1 MDKKLQDKLFKK
13 YPEIFKQKDYSI
25 KESCMPWGIET
36 GNGWYWLIDQLCES
50 IQSYIDHNDKGNQ
63 LEATQVKEKY
73 GSLRFYTN
81 GESDIIHGMIWLA
94 ERMSEYICEE
104 CGSTEDVQQTEGWIV
119 SLCPEHMKAYK
130 KKRGIK

>member
-1 MDKKLQDKLFKK
+1 MDKKLQDKLFKR
-13 YPEIFKQKDYSI
+13 YPKIFVQRKLPMTQT
-25 KESCMPWGIET
+25 CMCWGIEC
-36 GNGWYWLIDQLCES
+36 GNGWYWLIDKLCDS